1 MNLRFRLSLR
11 RPSLAV
17 CALAVSCAGGAWSQD
32 LTAARACARITG
44 AAARLACYDNAFA
57 APSTSA
63 ASSTPAVSSAPEP
76 RAPAARPASGAAP
89 AAAPDIAQFGDK
101 GQLQPEHKPKD
112 ALPKT
117 LTAQVQ
123 NAAPLGRGLYRL
135 TLENGQ
141 VWETRQADWTL
152 DFKSGDMVT
161 ISRMLLDNY
170 QVSLRGQGRSIGVRR
185 IK

>member
-1 MNLRFRLSLR
+1 LNLRFRVSLR
-11 RPSLAV
+11 HSSSVL

-57 APSTSA
+57 ASPAPAPPTRA
-63 ASSTPAVSSAPEP
+63 ASP
-76 RAPAARPASGAAP
+76 APAAAPAQAAAP
-89 AAAPDIAQFGDK
+89 AAGPDIAQFGDK
-101 GQLQPEHKPKD
+101 GQLQPEHKPKA

-117 LTAQVQ
+117 LIAKVQ
-123 NAAPLGRGLYRL
+123 SAAPLGRGLYRL

-141 VWETRQADWTL
+141 IWETRQADWAL

-170 QVSLRGQGRSIGVRR
+170 QISLGGQGRSIGVRR

>member
-1 MNLRFRLSLR
+1 VL
-11 RPSLAV
+11 

-44 AAARLACYDNAFA
+44 DAARLACYDNAFA
-57 APSTSA
+57 ASSA
-63 ASSTPAVSSAPEP
+63 SATSSAPEP
-76 RAPAARPASGAAP
+76 RAPAARPAPAAAP

-101 GQLQPEHKPKD
+101 GQLQPEHKPKA
-112 ALPKT
+112 ALPRT
-117 LTAQVQ
+117 LTAKVQ

-141 VWETRQADWTL
+141 TWETRQADWTL

-170 QVSLRGQGRSIGVRR
+170 QLSLGGQGRSIGVRR